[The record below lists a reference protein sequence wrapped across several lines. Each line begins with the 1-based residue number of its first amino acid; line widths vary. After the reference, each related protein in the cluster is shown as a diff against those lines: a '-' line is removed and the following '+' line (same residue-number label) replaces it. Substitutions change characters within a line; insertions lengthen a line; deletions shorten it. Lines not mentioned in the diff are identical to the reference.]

1 MVVLFDKNKVNTSRQ
16 VELDIAKAFSIIFMV
31 LSHCLLISYFI
42 SDSTSSVFKTFVN
55 FILGGPCAAPVF
67 MFCMGVGI
75 VFSRKSQPVLMI
87 KRAIRLLFADYFIN
101 IIKFLI
107 PFFIAGFF
115 INEWDILD
123 IYGGLII
130 FVNDILAFAAL
141 SLILLAIFKKFNFS
155 YKKILFIA
163 ILMSVFGSFL
173 RNMDF
178 NNPMMNIFIGYFI
191 GTKIDFSYFPLFNW
205 FIFPAFGILYG
216 DYFSRCLDKNKFFKF
231 WPIFLLV
238 SILFFVS
245 TTIIPNAFL
254 SNECSY
260 YFMTTLDAVFCLI
273 YIHGNLGFCHWISKF
288 LPEKIR
294 GMFTFLSKNITTI
307 YLLQW
312 FLIPFSFLL
321 IFLFYDNFV
330 FTELSIIL
338 AAFIILILSSFLIVA
353 FRKLKQYVMKIS
365 YFNS

>member
-1 MVVLFDKNKVNTSRQ
+1 
-16 VELDIAKAFSIIFMV
+16 
-31 LSHCLLISYFI
+31 
-42 SDSTSSVFKTFVN
+42 
-55 FILGGPCAAPVF
+55 
-67 MFCMGVGI
+67 
-75 VFSRKSQPVLMI
+75 
-87 KRAIRLLFADYFIN
+87 
-101 IIKFLI
+101 
-107 PFFIAGFF
+107 
-115 INEWDILD
+115 
-123 IYGGLII
+123 
-130 FVNDILAFAAL
+130 
-141 SLILLAIFKKFNFS
+141 
-155 YKKILFIA
+155 
-163 ILMSVFGSFL
+163 MSVFGSFL

-245 TTIIPNAFL
+245 TTMIPNAFL
-254 SNECSY
+254 SNEWSY

-353 FRKLKQYVMKIS
+353 FRKLKQYMMKIS

>member
-55 FILGGPCAAPVF
+55 FILGEPCAAPVF

-130 FVNDILAFAAL
+130 FVNDIFAFAAL

-191 GTKIDFSYFPLFNW
+191 GTNIDFSYFPLFNW

-245 TTIIPNAFL
+245 TTMIPNAFL
-254 SNECSY
+254 SDEYCY
-260 YFMTTLDAVFCLI
+260 YFMTTLDVVFCLI